1 MSPSKST
8 EVEETMHH
16 YLLFALAGFI
26 SLGMINPVNS
36 QQTPSKETPLES
48 QDLNEQDRRSIEQVI
63 ASYESAFN
71 SQNIETLVSHWSNTG
86 VYSSQTSGKKTTGRA
101 AMRKQ
106 FEVLFSSTPSINISL
121 ETDSI
126 EFISPNVALEQ
137 GRVTVIVEEGQT
149 TQSDYDVV
157 FVKQQNKW
165 LIDRVSETESEVAN
179 SNYAQLKKLEWLIGQ
194 WTATASGHQ
203 IEYTCQ
209 WTVNQNFIS
218 RKFTV
223 LDASNE
229 TIASG
234 LQIIGWDANAKLIR
248 SWLFD
253 SDGGLIKGTWH
264 AGDDQWTVQSVA
276 KFADGG
282 SGSFSGVFQLH
293 ENGEHSWKKTNRV
306 IDGQLMPNIESIRSR
321 KK

>member
-1 MSPSKST
+1 MYHYLSFVFAGFMSLGLASSVSSQETKPSKPT
-8 EVEETMHH
+8 TQTQ
-16 YLLFALAGFI
+16 ALG
-26 SLGMINPVNS
+26 
-36 QQTPSKETPLES
+36 
-48 QDLNEQDRRSIEQVI
+48 EQNRRSIEQVI
-63 ASYESAFN
+63 SSYESAFN
-71 SQNIETLVSHWSNTG
+71 SKNVETLISHWTATG
-86 VYSSQTSGKKTTGRA
+86 VYSSQTSGKTTTGRA

-106 FEVLFSSTPSINISL
+106 FEILFTDTPSIKISL

-126 EFISPNVALEQ
+126 QFISPNVALEQ
-137 GRVTVIVEEGQT
+137 GRVTVFSKDGQT

-157 FVKQQNKW
+157 FVKQQNQW
-165 LIDRVSETESEVAN
+165 LIDRVSDSESEAVN
-179 SNYAQLKKLEWLIGQ
+179 SSYAELKKLEWLIGQ
-194 WTATASGHQ
+194 WTATAPGHRV
-203 IEYTCQ
+203 EYTCQ

-223 LDASNE
+223 FDPSNE

-234 LQIIGWDANAKLIR
+234 LQMIGWDAKAGLIR

-264 AGDDQWTVQSVA
+264 SGDNQWTVQSVA
-276 KFADGG
+276 SFADGG

-321 KK
+321 RK

>member
-1 MSPSKST
+1 MYHYLSFVFAGFMSLGLASSVSSQETKPSKPT
-8 EVEETMHH
+8 TQTQ
-16 YLLFALAGFI
+16 ALG
-26 SLGMINPVNS
+26 
-36 QQTPSKETPLES
+36 
-48 QDLNEQDRRSIEQVI
+48 EQNRRSIEQVI
-63 ASYESAFN
+63 SSYESAFN
-71 SQNIETLVSHWSNTG
+71 SKNVETLISHWTATG
-86 VYSSQTSGKKTTGRA
+86 VYSSQTSGKTTTGRA

-106 FEVLFSSTPSINISL
+106 FEILFTDTPSINISL

-126 EFISPNVALEQ
+126 QFISPNVALEQ
-137 GRVTVIVEEGQT
+137 GRVTVFAKDGQT

-157 FVKQQNKW
+157 FVKQQNQW
-165 LIDRVSETESEVAN
+165 LIDRVSDSESEAVN
-179 SNYAQLKKLEWLIGQ
+179 SSYAELKKLEWLIGQ
-194 WTATASGHQ
+194 WTATAPGHRV
-203 IEYTCQ
+203 EYTCQ

-223 LDASNE
+223 FDPSNE

-234 LQIIGWDANAKLIR
+234 LQMIGWDAKAGLIR

-264 AGDDQWTVQSVA
+264 SGDNQWTVQSVA
-276 KFADGG
+276 SFADGG

-321 KK
+321 RK

>member
-1 MSPSKST
+1 MYHYLSFVFAGFMSLGLASSVSSQETKPSKPT
-8 EVEETMHH
+8 TQTQ
-16 YLLFALAGFI
+16 ALG
-26 SLGMINPVNS
+26 
-36 QQTPSKETPLES
+36 
-48 QDLNEQDRRSIEQVI
+48 EQNRRSIEQVI
-63 ASYESAFN
+63 SSYESAFN
-71 SQNIETLVSHWSNTG
+71 SKNVETLISHWTATG
-86 VYSSQTSGKKTTGRA
+86 VYSSQTSGKTTTGRA

-106 FEVLFSSTPSINISL
+106 FEILFTDTPSIKISL

-126 EFISPNVALEQ
+126 QFISPNVALEQ
-137 GRVTVIVEEGQT
+137 GRVTVFSKDGQT

-157 FVKQQNKW
+157 FVKQQNQW
-165 LIDRVSETESEVAN
+165 LIDRVRDSESEAVN
-179 SNYAQLKKLEWLIGQ
+179 SSYAELKKLEWLIGQ
-194 WTATASGHQ
+194 WTATAPGHRV
-203 IEYTCQ
+203 EYTCQ

-223 LDASNE
+223 FDPSNE

-234 LQIIGWDANAKLIR
+234 LQMIGWDAKAGLIR

-264 AGDDQWTVQSVA
+264 SGDNQWTVQSVA
-276 KFADGG
+276 SFADGG

-321 KK
+321 RK

>member
-1 MSPSKST
+1 MYHYLSFVFAGFMSLGLASSVSSQETKPSKPT
-8 EVEETMHH
+8 TQTQ
-16 YLLFALAGFI
+16 ALG
-26 SLGMINPVNS
+26 
-36 QQTPSKETPLES
+36 
-48 QDLNEQDRRSIEQVI
+48 EQNRRSIEQVI
-63 ASYESAFN
+63 SSYESAFN
-71 SQNIETLVSHWSNTG
+71 SKNVETLISHWTATG
-86 VYSSQTSGKKTTGRA
+86 VYSSQTSGKTTTGRA

-106 FEVLFSSTPSINISL
+106 FEILFTDTPSIKISL

-126 EFISPNVALEQ
+126 QFISPNVALEQ
-137 GRVTVIVEEGQT
+137 GRVTVFSKDGQT

-157 FVKQQNKW
+157 FVKQQNQW
-165 LIDRVSETESEVAN
+165 LIDRVSDSESEAVN
-179 SNYAQLKKLEWLIGQ
+179 SSYAELKKLEWLIGQ
-194 WTATASGHQ
+194 WTATAPGHRV
-203 IEYTCQ
+203 EYTCQ

-223 LDASNE
+223 FDPSNE

-234 LQIIGWDANAKLIR
+234 LPIASGLQMIGWDAKAGLIR

-264 AGDDQWTVQSVA
+264 SGDNQWTVQSVA
-276 KFADGG
+276 SFADGG

-321 KK
+321 RK

>member
-1 MSPSKST
+1 
-8 EVEETMHH
+8 MHH
-16 YLLFALAGFI
+16 YFSFVFAGII
-26 SLGMINPVNS
+26 SLGLASSVSS
-36 QQTPSKETPLES
+36 QETPPNKPTNQTPELGK
-48 QDLNEQDRRSIEQVI
+48 QNRRSIEQVI
-63 ASYESAFN
+63 SSYESAFN
-71 SQNIETLVSHWSNTG
+71 SKNVETLISHWSATG
-86 VYSSQTSGKKTTGRA
+86 VYSSQTSGKTTGRA

-106 FEVLFSSTPSINISL
+106 FEILFTDTPSINISL

-126 EFISPNVALEQ
+126 QFISPNVALEQ
-137 GRVTVIVEEGQT
+137 GRVTVFAKDGQT

-157 FVKQQNKW
+157 FVKQKNQW
-165 LIDRVSETESEVAN
+165 LIDRVSESKSEEVN
-179 SNYAQLKKLEWLIGQ
+179 SSYAELKKLDWLIGQ
-194 WTATASGHQ
+194 WTATAPGHRV
-203 IEYTCQ
+203 EYTCQ

-223 LDASNE
+223 FDPSNE

-234 LQIIGWDANAKLIR
+234 LQMIGWDAKAGLIR

-253 SDGGLIKGTWH
+253 SDGGLVKGTWH
-264 AGDDQWTVQSVA
+264 PGDNQWTVQSVA
-276 KFADGG
+276 SFADGG

-321 KK
+321 RK

>member
-1 MSPSKST
+1 
-8 EVEETMHH
+8 
-16 YLLFALAGFI
+16 
-26 SLGMINPVNS
+26 
-36 QQTPSKETPLES
+36 
-48 QDLNEQDRRSIEQVI
+48 
-63 ASYESAFN
+63 
-71 SQNIETLVSHWSNTG
+71 
-86 VYSSQTSGKKTTGRA
+86 
-101 AMRKQ
+101 MRKQ
-106 FEVLFSSTPSINISL
+106 FEILFTDTPSIKISL

-126 EFISPNVALEQ
+126 QFISPNVALEQ
-137 GRVTVIVEEGQT
+137 GRVTVFSKDGQT

-157 FVKQQNKW
+157 FVKQQNQW
-165 LIDRVSETESEVAN
+165 LIDRVSDSESEAVN
-179 SNYAQLKKLEWLIGQ
+179 SSYAELKKLEWLIGQ
-194 WTATASGHQ
+194 WTATAPGHRV
-203 IEYTCQ
+203 EYTCQ

-223 LDASNE
+223 FDPSNE

-234 LQIIGWDANAKLIR
+234 LQMIGWDAKAGLIR

-264 AGDDQWTVQSVA
+264 SGDNQWTVQSVA
-276 KFADGG
+276 SFADGG

-321 KK
+321 RK